1 MLLVRELLLLPE
13 LVLDQRTFVWLVDVD
28 VEGRKKTVVL
38 MRQHAAGLLG
48 HTADHWPV
56 TEQGL
61 PVWPVVEKR
70 P

>member
-13 LVLDQRTFVWLVDVD
+13 LVLDQRTFVWLVHVD
-28 VEGRKKTVVL
+28 VGLRKKTVVL

-48 HTADHWPV
+48 HAVDHRQM